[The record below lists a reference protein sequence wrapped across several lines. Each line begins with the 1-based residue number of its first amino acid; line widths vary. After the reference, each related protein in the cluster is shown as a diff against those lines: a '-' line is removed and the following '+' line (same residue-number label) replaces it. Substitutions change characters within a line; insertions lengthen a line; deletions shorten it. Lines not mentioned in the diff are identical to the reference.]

1 MDRGHKDENLTLI
14 DELLALQKKFMQ
26 NAGKV
31 SLNQQSNGGMRTLT
45 FVVQIP
51 DTVPKPPIKPKKR
64 KSPSQKKRELE
75 RKKAWIERR
84 NSPSENQAVHSE
96 QKQASCS
103 VPPPTKKPP
112 SSTKMDTHEDS
123 TLGVHNNLFVED
135 KAPSQK
141 KRDMERKKA
150 WIERRNSPSENQAVN
165 SVQKQYYS
173 SVPPSTNEASSLT
186 KMGTQEE
193 ITLGV
198 NSKDCAGDNFSSL
211 TRAETIRKDLEKWS
225 DTTITPTLEKV
236 LDKSGEVLVAK
247 LMEGLKK
254 LENK

>member
-1 MDRGHKDENLTLI
+1 MDRGQKDENLTLI

-64 KSPSQKKRELE
+64 KSPSQKKRE
-75 RKKAWIERR
+75 
-84 NSPSENQAVHSE
+84 
-96 QKQASCS
+96 
-103 VPPPTKKPP
+103 
-112 SSTKMDTHEDS
+112 
-123 TLGVHNNLFVED
+123 
-135 KAPSQK
+135 
-141 KRDMERKKA
+141 MERKKA

-165 SVQKQYYS
+165 SVQKQPYS

-211 TRAETIRKDLEKWS
+211 TRAETIRKDLEKWW
-225 DTTITPTLEKV
+225 DTTITPTLEKS